1 MKVVHSAAGY
11 TLYEVIE
18 IVELVAC
25 YRLHH
30 GFGNALISAI
40 LLNKCVVV
48 RQVITELNLIKR
60 KSFTVNQKNV
70 VVVSFDGEIWW
81 QASYSNHRSV
91 LRGE

>member
-25 YRLHH
+25 YRLPH
-30 GFGNALISAI
+30 GFGNALISVI

-48 RQVITELNLIKR
+48 RQVKLNSI
-60 KSFTVNQKNV
+60 
-70 VVVSFDGEIWW
+70 
-81 QASYSNHRSV
+81 
-91 LRGE
+91 